1 MQIIHTILLKVNV
14 YKAFILSYKICLF
27 FLLLMC
33 VYNLINYYQVNA
45 HVTSSQIKKPST
57 ASILEGTSKPSASLS
72 DHPFFP
78 HLELNQC

>member
-1 MQIIHTILLKVNV
+1 
-14 YKAFILSYKICLF
+14 
-27 FLLLMC
+27 MC

-45 HVTSSQIKKPST
+45 QVTSSQVKKPST

-72 DHPFFP
+72 DHPFFL